1 MTKRS
6 ARPEVIALSTF
17 LSAFAA
23 ISGVGGKVTADAG
36 SSPSEN
42 ADGTYTAIGEY
53 GDQPSQIT
61 VTVTLE
67 EGIIRSVQV
76 EPHASVPRSLELQRA
91 FAAAV
96 PAVVVGRPIGEVNV
110 GKLAGSSGTPVG
122 FNDAIRQIREQAANE
137 D

>member
-1 MTKRS
+1 M
-6 ARPEVIALSTF
+6 STF
-17 LSAFAA
+17 LFATAA
-23 ISGVGGKVTADAG
+23 IFGVGSKATADAG
-36 SSPSEN
+36 SPPAEY
-42 ADGTYTAIGEY
+42 ADGTYTATGEY

-67 EGIIRSVQV
+67 EGIIRSVRV
-76 EPHASVPRSLELQRA
+76 EPHAYVPRSLELQRA